1 MKRRDRRRSRALA
14 SAGTVADLLHH
25 LGDEERMGEHPYA
38 RSMRPRLPFEFPSDL
53 RHDGDADALRA
64 AALAAVARLR
74 SAGERLHAIVAR
86 CDVGGELHKVVARDL
101 GLSRRQFYRDLAVA
115 RERVAADLRAGN
127 ARHSAG
133 SAPRRVAIEAR
144 LRTAISLSAGGHG
157 KAAVDHFTP
166 LVASLEG
173 EEAIWG
179 HCVLADLLLDDGRLQ
194 PARRELGVAVRLCE
208 NERSPGRSR
217 TLLTRAKLLHQTGRA
232 TEACTALE
240 RVVSPIGAATDTSS
254 PLAVDTLAEASALL
268 AFCYH
273 ERGDFASAVA
283 VHARNPASSETSRVS
298 TVTRRQY
305 LNVNA
310 MLACDDRAGPESA
323 QQACM
328 AFYAFAISHGYLD
341 DISAALVQMAAI
353 ARLERRLDDAQQ
365 LAQESLS
372 IQRAIGSNCASVL
385 GMLAGLAVDAGAYAR
400 ALLAAREARADAVPG
415 SHTWWGTHLHEAEA
429 LAGAG
434 QSAQARTICE
444 RVTDG
449 LSRDTRLAA
458 WLRRVEATVFDA
470 LGDSERASRAAGES
484 LEILGSDAPP
494 FHRIKNLIVAQ
505 RIRPDKTRHAQ
516 IAHLSTVLGWD
527 AAIPRT

>member
-1 MKRRDRRRSRALA
+1 M
-14 SAGTVADLLHH
+14 
-25 LGDEERMGEHPYA
+25 
-38 RSMRPRLPFEFPSDL
+38 
-53 RHDGDADALRA
+53 
-64 AALAAVARLR
+64 
-74 SAGERLHAIVAR
+74 
-86 CDVGGELHKVVARDL
+86 
-101 GLSRRQFYRDLAVA
+101 
-115 RERVAADLRAGN
+115 
-127 ARHSAG
+127 
-133 SAPRRVAIEAR
+133 
-144 LRTAISLSAGGHG
+144 
-157 KAAVDHFTP
+157 
-166 LVASLEG
+166 
-173 EEAIWG
+173 
-179 HCVLADLLLDDGRLQ
+179 LADLLLDDGRLQ
-194 PARRELGVAVRLCE
+194 PARHELGVAVRLCE
-208 NERSPGRSR
+208 NQRGPGRSR

-232 TEACTALE
+232 TEACAELE
-240 RVVSPIGAATDTSS
+240 RVVSPIGATTDPSS
-254 PLAVDTLAEASALL
+254 PLAIDTLAEASALL

-283 VHARNPASSETSRVS
+283 VHARNPASTDTACVS

-310 MLACDDRAGPESA
+310 MLACDDRAGPQSA
-323 QQACM
+323 QQACT

-341 DISAALVQMAAI
+341 DIAAALVQMAAI

-365 LAQESLS
+365 LAHESLS

-385 GMLAGLAVDAGAYAR
+385 GMLAGLAVDRGAYAC
-400 ALLAAREARADAVPG
+400 AVLAAREARAQAVPG

-434 QSAQARTICE
+434 RPADARTICE

-458 WLRRVEATVFDA
+458 WLCRVEATVFDA

-505 RIRPDKTRHAQ
+505 RIQPDKTRRAQ
-516 IAHLSTVLGWD
+516 IAHLSSVLGWD
-527 AAIPRT
+527 ATIPRA